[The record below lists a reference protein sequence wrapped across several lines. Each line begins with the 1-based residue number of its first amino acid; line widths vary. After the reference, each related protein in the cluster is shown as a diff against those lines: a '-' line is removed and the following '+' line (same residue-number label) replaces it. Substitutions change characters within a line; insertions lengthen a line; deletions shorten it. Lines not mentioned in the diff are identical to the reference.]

1 MFLRWSE
8 NVFVFNRDNEPGEVT
23 FNLKITIERSKWTTK
38 KSDEAKF
45 PLILE
50 VPASRFVF
58 LSFIF
63 GVCR

>member
-1 MFLRWSE
+1 MCFFGGPKTCLCLT
-8 NVFVFNRDNEPGEVT
+8 VT
-23 FNLKITIERSKWTTK
+23 TSPAVSDFNLKITIERSKWTTK

-58 LSFIF
+58 
-63 GVCR
+63 